1 MKLWQF
7 SFQLWEEVMDSCE
20 VILRFVPALYYFSRS
35 ALNTITMTSSLTL
48 HRNLS
53 LAIKD
58 ATSKADF

>member
-1 MKLWQF
+1 
-7 SFQLWEEVMDSCE
+7 MDSCE
-20 VILRFVPALYYFSRS
+20 VILRFVPALYYFSQS

-48 HRNLS
+48 HHNLS